1 MIRNRRIVGLMVVAL
16 LVIAVRM
23 VNAPVSY
30 SQGGPKRPN
39 ILVIFGRSAGV
50 SPAVAWG
57 IPPAPADPSCGVGY
71 TVGVTNLKGN
81 K

>member
-30 SQGGPKRPN
+30 SQGGR
-39 ILVIFGRSAGV
+39 LARCGV
-50 SPAVAWG
+50 G
-57 IPPAPADPSCGVGY
+57 IRPAPADPSCGVGY

>member
-30 SQGGPKRPN
+30 SQGGR
-39 ILVIFGRSAGV
+39 LAR
-50 SPAVAWG
+50 
-57 IPPAPADPSCGVGY
+57 CGVGHPARACRPLMRGRLY
-71 TVGVTNLKGN
+71 SRRDELERE
-81 K
+81 

>member
-30 SQGGPKRPN
+30 SQGGR
-39 ILVIFGRSAGV
+39 LARCRVGH
-50 SPAVAWG
+50 PARACR
-57 IPPAPADPSCGVGY
+57 PSCGVGY